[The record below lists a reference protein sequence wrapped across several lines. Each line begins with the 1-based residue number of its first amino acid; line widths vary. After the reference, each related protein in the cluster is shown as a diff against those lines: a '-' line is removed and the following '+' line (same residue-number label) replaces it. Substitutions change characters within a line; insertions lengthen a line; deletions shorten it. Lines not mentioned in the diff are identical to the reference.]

1 MTTLILP
8 VAGKSTRFK
17 GLRPK
22 WLLTLPDGKL
32 LIEKSIRDIDIDV
45 IKNIV
50 IICLKEHL
58 DQYIKKDDLIRLFS
72 DLNISVQIVAL
83 SKQTSSVAETVAK
96 GIKEADIKGPIF
108 IKDCDNTFGL
118 KYKGD
123 NSVAVVDLNTVDLID
138 AKNKSYVEVDKLNHI
153 KNIVEKNVIS
163 NLFCCGGYG
172 FKDSSEFIKYF
183 KRIFKSNTE
192 GEIYISHVIYSMLID
207 GEVFKAE
214 RADGYEDFGTSKEYF
229 TYMNTYMTVFCDID
243 GVLLENGSKFGKKKW
258 KTGPLENNIKLLA
271 EYQKKAKLYLIITTS
286 RPESEK
292 PYISMMLKKF
302 NLIPDQYVMGLPH
315 TKRYLIND
323 FTESNPY
330 PSAISINISRN
341 SDNLE
346 NLLKPVLK
354 DF

>member
-8 VAGKSTRFK
+8 VAGKSSRFK

-22 WLLTLPDGKL
+22 WLLTMPDGKL
-32 LIEKSIRDIDIDV
+32 LIEKSIRDIDINV
-45 IKNIV
+45 IKKIV

-58 DQYIKKDDLIRLFS
+58 DQYIKKNDLIKLFS
-72 DLNISVQIVAL
+72 DLKILVKVVVL
-83 SKQTSSVAETVAK
+83 TKQTSSVAQTVEQ
-96 GIKEADIKGPIF
+96 GIKQANIKGPIF
-108 IKDCDNTFGL
+108 IKDCDNTFGY
-118 KYKGD
+118 KYNGD

-172 FKDSSEFIKYF
+172 FKDSSEYIKYF
-183 KRIFKSNTE
+183 NKIYKANTK

-207 GEVFKAE
+207 GEVFKADK
-214 RADGYEDFGTSKEYF
+214 ADGYKDFGTSKEYF
-229 TYMNTYMTVFCDID
+229 TYMNTFMTIFCDID

-258 KTGPLENNIKLLA
+258 KTGPLENNIKLLS
-271 EYQKKAKLYLIITTS
+271 EYQRKARLYLIITTS

-292 PYISMMLKKF
+292 PYVSKILKKF

-323 FTESNPY
+323 FTNSNPY
-330 PSAISINISRN
+330 PSAISININRN
-341 SDNLE
+341 SDELE
-346 NLLKPVLK
+346 KLLKPVLE

>member
-22 WLLTLPDGKL
+22 WLLTMPDGKL

-58 DQYIKKDDLIRLFS
+58 DQYIKKNDLIDLFA
-72 DLNISVQIVAL
+72 DLNISVNIVAL

-96 GIKEADIKGPIF
+96 GINKAGIKGPIF

-118 KYKGD
+118 KYEGN
-123 NSVAVVDLNTVDLID
+123 NSVAVVDLNTVDFID
-138 AKNKSYVEVDKLNHI
+138 AKNKSYVEVDKLYHI

-172 FKDSSEFIKYF
+172 FKDSSQFIKYF
-183 KRIFKSNTE
+183 NKIFKANSE

-214 RADGYEDFGTSKEYF
+214 KADDYEDFGTSKEYF
-229 TYMNTYMTVFCDID
+229 SYMNTFLTVFCDID

-258 KTGPLENNIKLLA
+258 RTEPLENNIKLLA
-271 EYQKKAKLYLIITTS
+271 EYQRKSKLYLIITTS

-292 PYISMMLKKF
+292 SYITKILAKY

-315 TKRYLIND
+315 SKRYLIND
-323 FTESNPY
+323 FTQSNPY
-330 PSAISINISRN
+330 PSAISINITRD

-346 NLLKPVLK
+346 KLLKPVIK

>member
-8 VAGKSTRFK
+8 VAGKSSRFK

-22 WLLTLPDGKL
+22 WLLTMPDGKL
-32 LIEKSIRDIDIDV
+32 LIEKSIRDINLDEIN
-45 IKNIV
+45 KIV
-50 IICLKEHL
+50 IICLQEHL
-58 DQYIKKDDLIRLFS
+58 DKYINKSDLIKLFS
-72 DLNISVQIVAL
+72 DIKLSVEIVVL
-83 SKQTSSVAETVAK
+83 KKQTSSVAETVAK
-96 GIKEADIKGPIF
+96 GIEKADISGPIF
-108 IKDCDNTFGL
+108 IKDCDNTFAL
-118 KYKGD
+118 KFKGN
-123 NSVAVVDLNTVDLID
+123 NSVAVIDLNTIDFID
-138 AKNKSYVEVDKLNHI
+138 AKNKSYVEVDKLHHI

-183 KRIFKSNTE
+183 KRIFKANTE

-214 RADGYEDFGTSKEYF
+214 KADSYEDFGTSKEYF
-229 TYMNTYMTVFCDID
+229 SYMNTFLTVFCDID

-258 KTGPLENNIKLLA
+258 KTEALENNIKLLA
-271 EYQKKAKLYLIITTS
+271 EYQRKSKLYLIITTS

-292 PYISMMLKKF
+292 SYITKILAKF
-302 NLIPDQYVMGLPH
+302 DLIPDQYVMGLPH

-323 FTESNPY
+323 FTQSNPY
-330 PSAISINISRN
+330 PSAISINISRD

-346 NLLKPVLK
+346 KLLKPILK